1 MMCLCMIEIITFRLM
16 VNKENV
22 VAVKA
27 IIGMVIIIVGIV
39 VVMTS
44 HIFDCSI
51 IGVFNELLGR

>member
-1 MMCLCMIEIITFRLM
+1 MIEIITFRMM